1 MDMVIIGLGIFLA
14 LMFNFVNGLNDA
26 ANSIAAVIATRALSP
41 IKAIALASVC
51 CLIGP
56 LLFTTAIAETI
67 GENIVSSSF
76 LSIHLIFS
84 AMVGAVLWVYLASR
98 FGIPV
103 SSSHALVGGLVG
115 AGFAVGGLGAI
126 IFPDM
131 QSVIVLIVSV
141 IMGGFVT
148 AGVMII
154 AARMHNEDGTKY
166 IPISFLAGIAFTV
179 PILIFTGAIR
189 ISGLFAVIIFI
200 VVSPML
206 GMISAFLFGIVI
218 MRVCRRKN
226 PQMLDKRF
234 RSLQVVTCAFQA
246 IGHGANDAQNAMG
259 IITAMLLAA
268 GMISSFQVPLWVI
281 LTSCFAI
288 SLGTFLGGQKVIDK
302 MANKITR
309 IRPYQGVSA
318 AASGS
323 LVLSFMTALGVPVST
338 THAISGAIMG
348 AGLTRGY
355 TSAVQ
360 WTNVRE
366 IVAAWFLTI
375 PCAAVVSGLVYFVYS
390 LIML

>member
-179 PILIFTGAIR
+179 PILI
-189 ISGLFAVIIFI
+189 
-200 VVSPML
+200 
-206 GMISAFLFGIVI
+206 
-218 MRVCRRKN
+218 
-226 PQMLDKRF
+226 
-234 RSLQVVTCAFQA
+234 
-246 IGHGANDAQNAMG
+246 
-259 IITAMLLAA
+259 
-268 GMISSFQVPLWVI
+268 
-281 LTSCFAI
+281 
-288 SLGTFLGGQKVIDK
+288 
-302 MANKITR
+302 
-309 IRPYQGVSA
+309 
-318 AASGS
+318 
-323 LVLSFMTALGVPVST
+323 
-338 THAISGAIMG
+338 
-348 AGLTRGY
+348 
-355 TSAVQ
+355 
-360 WTNVRE
+360 
-366 IVAAWFLTI
+366 
-375 PCAAVVSGLVYFVYS
+375 
-390 LIML
+390 

>member
-1 MDMVIIGLGIFLA
+1 MDIVIIGLGIFLA

-67 GENIVSSSF
+67 GESIVSSSF

-84 AMVGAVLWVYLASR
+84 AMVGAVLWVYLASH

-131 QSVIVLIVSV
+131 QSVLVLIVSV

-148 AGVMII
+148 AGIMIL

-179 PILIFTGAIR
+179 PILIITGAIK

-206 GMISAFLFGIVI
+206 GMISAFLFGIII
-218 MRVCRRKN
+218 MKVCRRKN

-234 RSLQVVTCAFQA
+234 RTLQVFTCAFQA

-268 GMISSFQVPLWVI
+268 GMISSFNVPLWVI

-323 LVLSFMTALGVPVST
+323 IVLSFMTALGVPVST
-338 THAISGAIMG
+338 THAISPAPMMAPLIACVVETG
-348 AGLTRGY
+348 TP
-355 TSAVQ
+355 SAVMNES
-360 WTNVRE
+360 T
-366 IVAAWFLTI
+366 ILPDAAAET
-375 PCAAVVSGLVYFVYS
+375 P
-390 LIML
+390 